1 MTMATGLNTP
11 PFHDS
16 RGLFSDP
23 VHQFLDRVMERGGR
37 KKMEIVWV
45 DFLLGHTPG
54 TLIQARKARDP
65 FYS

>member
-1 MTMATGLNTP
+1 MSAG
-11 PFHDS
+11 D
-16 RGLFSDP
+16 FSLILCTS
-23 VHQFLDRVMERGGR
+23 FDRVMERRGR